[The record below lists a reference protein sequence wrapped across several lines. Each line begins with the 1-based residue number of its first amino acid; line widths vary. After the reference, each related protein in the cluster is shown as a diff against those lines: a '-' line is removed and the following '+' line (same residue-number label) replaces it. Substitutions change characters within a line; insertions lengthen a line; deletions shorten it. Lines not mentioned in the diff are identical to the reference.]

1 MKISLYIQVSDLI
14 PAKKTLI
21 EKMNNFFIKDPKHD
35 MFRMQSTD
43 YIFRSLTKAG
53 VNGLELI
60 FPPNPSDNT
69 IKKIKEII
77 KKYNLRVFSIHQS
90 NNNFYKI
97 GISEIEKLCK
107 IANDF
112 SAKIIVLHVNALG
125 KNIFNNNFL
134 SDLKKLQEKYAV
146 ALGIENMPKS
156 PLNFNETY
164 TYKGEEFSSTIK
176 KTGLFITLDTTHLAQ
191 VNEDICDFYIKNKN
205 KIINLHLS
213 DYKKHWLNRNLLL
226 ANNTHLPLGKGE
238 LPMIK
243 FLKILKKENYQGIIT
258 MEINSDIEGVCASTQ
273 FIKKAIGN

>member
-35 MFRMQSTD
+35 MFRIQSTD
-43 YIFRSLTKAG
+43 YIFRSLKKAG

-77 KKYNLRVFSIHQS
+77 KKYNLSIFSIHQS

-125 KNIFNNNFL
+125 KNIFNNNFV

-164 TYKGEEFSSTIK
+164 TYKGDEFSSIIN

-205 KIINLHLS
+205 KIINIHLS

-243 FLKILKKENYQGIIT
+243 FLKILKRENYQGIIT
-258 MEINSDIEGVCASTQ
+258 MEINSDIEGVCESAQ